1 MNPLK
6 ISLRWLLALFMIA
19 AGINHFI
26 SPDFYLRLMPNYI
39 PVNLHGPA
47 VFWSG
52 VAEVILGALLLIPA
66 TSHLAAWGVIALL
79 IAVFPANIHGWLH
92 SQELFGISRS
102 AHFIRLP
109 LQAVLIVWAW
119 WFTRK

>member
-1 MNPLK
+1 MKLLK
-6 ISLRWLLALFMIA
+6 ISLRWLLAIFMIA
-19 AGINHFI
+19 AGMNHFV
-26 SPDFYLRLMPNYI
+26 SPHFYLRLMPNYI

-52 VAEVILGALLLIPA
+52 VAEVILGALLLVPL
-66 TSHLAAWGVIALL
+66 TSRLAAWGIIALL
-79 IAVFPANIHGWLH
+79 IAVFPANIYAWQH
-92 SQELFGISRS
+92 SQELFGVSPS

-109 LQAVLIVWAW
+109 LQAVFIAWAW